1 MPSSLIL
8 PAMKKTFIL
17 LAILILGAL
26 PAAAQSTEF
35 GVLFGGSARSTESNT
50 GAQDVNLDDDFSLSH
65 NSVEFYYGIELEPGT
80 MFKVRVGRIET
91 PVGLQN
97 LAGGRTDVEG
107 EVEHI
112 DAIAEYRFS
121 EPFGSAGLFA
131 GIGLYRQTGE
141 IAGGLDE
148 ISETDYGFLA
158 GVTADFPLSRR
169 YGVVLDATH
178 HWTKLPFK
186 PRYLTVS
193 GGLRLRF

>member
-8 PAMKKTFIL
+8 PAMKKTAILAAIL
-17 LAILILGAL
+17 LAGAV

-50 GAQDVNLDDDFSLSH
+50 AADDVNLADDFSLSH
-65 NSVEFYYGIELEPGT
+65 NSVAFYYGIELEPGT
-80 MFKVRVGRIET
+80 MFKLRAGRIET
-91 PVGLQN
+91 PVGL
-97 LAGGRTDVEG
+97 ATVEGARHDVEG
-107 EVEHI
+107 EVEHL

-131 GIGLYRQTGE
+131 GIGLYRQTGS
-141 IAGGLDE
+141 AGAGLDE
-148 ISETDYGFLA
+148 VSETDYGFLA

-169 YGVVLDATH
+169 YGVILDATH